1 MSNLKRLYKNIFI
14 FLVLILL
21 IVITYIY
28 TSETKILKPKINE
41 ETANYISLNNSNST
55 DILKISNLEKMSDKK
70 GKTANDNSLDIKIK
84 GKQKKKF
91 SIVLYPINNK
101 SKLEKIKFLLSQKQK
116 EIKSDTLV
124 NMPTDS
130 DGGIIVY
137 QGEIS
142 KNNSFTL
149 SMWLGKNYH
158 KNSNNISF
166 EVKVKPYKEW

>member
-14 FLVLILL
+14 FLVLIFL

-70 GKTANDNSLDIKIK
+70 GKTANNNSLDIEIK

-91 SIVLYPINNK
+91 SVEYFLILY
-101 SKLEKIKFLLSQKQK
+101 F
-116 EIKSDTLV
+116 
-124 NMPTDS
+124 
-130 DGGIIVY
+130 
-137 QGEIS
+137 
-142 KNNSFTL
+142 
-149 SMWLGKNYH
+149 
-158 KNSNNISF
+158 
-166 EVKVKPYKEW
+166 